1 MENNDSVLTYIS
13 GPTGPAA
20 LIASSIRETVLS
32 TSPEIEYLNQ
42 APSAPL
48 IFNEK

>member
-20 LIASSIRETVLS
+20 LMESLNRESVLS
-32 TSPEIEYLNQ
+32 TSPEPEVLKQ

-48 IFNEK
+48 KFIAK